1 MKRKIGVV
9 AAVLAL
15 AATAVAAV
23 ALGAVGNSGISLEKK
38 QLAATA
44 AVDGV
49 EAGDPGSPSME
60 ISSWSWGVSN
70 SGSASSGG
78 GGGAGKATLANLNVT
93 KVIDKASPR
102 LALFAATGQHIPT
115 VTLTVLRPGGSTLPY
130 LEIKLTDAIVASVQ
144 DAGAGDPQPQ
154 ERVSFDYRRV
164 ELKYIAVDGTSTQA
178 AINEASSS

>member
-44 AVDGV
+44 AGDGV

-78 GGGAGKATLANLNVT
+78 GGGGRKGAPPQPNVT
-93 KVIDKASPR
+93 KGVEKAP
-102 LALFAATGQHIPT
+102 P
-115 VTLTVLRPGGSTLPY
+115 
-130 LEIKLTDAIVASVQ
+130 
-144 DAGAGDPQPQ
+144 
-154 ERVSFDYRRV
+154 
-164 ELKYIAVDGTSTQA
+164 
-178 AINEASSS
+178 